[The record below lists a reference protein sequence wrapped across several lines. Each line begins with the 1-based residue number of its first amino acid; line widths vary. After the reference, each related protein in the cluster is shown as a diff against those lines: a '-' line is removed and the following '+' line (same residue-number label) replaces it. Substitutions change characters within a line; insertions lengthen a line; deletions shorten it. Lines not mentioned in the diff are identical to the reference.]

1 LLRIYS
7 SVISVLVDYK
17 GGDAPNAMRRN
28 QGTSYRSTTFTS
40 DEQKMSLLIPREL
53 SLDAATRKV

>member
-1 LLRIYS
+1 M
-7 SVISVLVDYK
+7 ISILFDFK

-28 QGTSYRSTTFTS
+28 QETSYRSTTFTS
-40 DEQKMSLLIPREL
+40 DEQKMSFLIPREL